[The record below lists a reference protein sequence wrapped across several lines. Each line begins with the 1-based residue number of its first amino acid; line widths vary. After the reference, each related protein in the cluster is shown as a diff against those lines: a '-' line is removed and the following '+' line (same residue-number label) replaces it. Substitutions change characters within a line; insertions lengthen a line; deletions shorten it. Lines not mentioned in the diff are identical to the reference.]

1 MNIFITGAGGY
12 IGGSVAMAL
21 LAAGH
26 RVRGL
31 SRGAANAERLAACGI
46 EPVPGTLDDADV
58 LTREARAADG
68 VINTASADHVGAVQA
83 LIAGLEGS
91 GKPLLH
97 TSGSSVVGDD
107 ARGSRGSE
115 QIFDEDSTLVV
126 SPTKQPRREL
136 DLRVL
141 GAAATGI
148 RSAVICPS
156 LIYGVGRGLNPSS
169 VQIPFLAEN
178 AREHGVV
185 QLVGAGL
192 NVWSNVH
199 IDDVV
204 QLYLLALERAPA
216 GALYFAENGE
226 ASFGEIGAAIAR
238 RLGLRGVESLPPEV
252 AASRWGESKAYYTLG
267 SNSRVRAK
275 RARQELG
282 WAPRHASVVDWILQ
296 EMAVDAS
303 ATSTAPASPPGFQS

>member
-21 LAAGH
+21 VAAGH

-31 SRGAANAERLAACGI
+31 TRGAANAERLAASGI
-46 EPVPGTLDDADV
+46 EPVTGALDDAEV
-58 LTREARAADG
+58 LTREARASDA
-68 VINTASADHVGAVQA
+68 VINTASADHAGAVQA

-115 QIFDEDSTLVV
+115 QVFDEDSTLVV

-141 GAAATGI
+141 GASAVGI

-156 LIYGVGRGLNPSS
+156 LIYGAGRGLNPSS
-169 VQIPFLAEN
+169 VQIPFLVAN

-185 QLVGAGL
+185 QVVGAGL
-192 NVWSNVH
+192 NTWSNVH

-204 QLYLLALERAPA
+204 QLYLLALDRAPG

-226 ASFGEIGAAIAR
+226 ASFGDIGAALAR

-252 AASRWGESKAYYTLG
+252 AAARWGESKAYYTLG
-267 SNSRVRAK
+267 SNSRVRAR

-282 WAPRHASVVDWILQ
+282 WAPRHASVIEWIRTDMPLEPANTGAAPQ
-296 EMAVDAS
+296 
-303 ATSTAPASPPGFQS
+303 TSFNS